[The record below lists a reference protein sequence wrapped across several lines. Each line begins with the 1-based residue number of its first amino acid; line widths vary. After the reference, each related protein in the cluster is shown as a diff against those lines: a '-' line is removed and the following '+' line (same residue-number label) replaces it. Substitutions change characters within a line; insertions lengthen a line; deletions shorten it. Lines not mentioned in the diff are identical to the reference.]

1 MTRLDLTPYFRNS
14 IGIDR
19 LTRML
24 DQVDHVNATSY
35 PPYNIVATGD
45 DKYEIEMAIAGF
57 TQDEIKVSTQNGELV
72 ITGEKTEET
81 EETGRN
87 YLHHGI
93 SARKFRRVF
102 NLADYVEVQSA
113 MVKDGILTV
122 YLERVIPDALK
133 PKQIEIQA
141 A

>member
-1 MTRLDLTPYFRNS
+1 MTRLDLTPFFRNS

-19 LTRML
+19 LSRMI
-24 DQVDHVNATSY
+24 DQVEHVNATSY

-57 TQDEIKVSTQNGELV
+57 TQNEITVSTQNGELV
-72 ITGEKTEET
+72 ILGEKNET
-81 EETGRN
+81 EADTRN

-113 MVKDGILTV
+113 VVKDGILTV
-122 YLERVIPDALK
+122 YLERIIPDALK
-133 PKQIEIQA
+133 PKQIEVKVA
-141 A
+141 

>member
-1 MTRLDLTPYFRNS
+1 MTRLDLTPFFRNS

-19 LTRML
+19 LSRML

-35 PPYNIVATGD
+35 PPYNIVAIGD

-57 TQDEIKVSTQNGELV
+57 TQNEITVSTQNGEL
-72 ITGEKTEET
+72 IIFGEKTDLADT
-81 EETGRN
+81 RN

-113 MVKDGILTV
+113 VVKDGILTV
-122 YLERVIPDALK
+122 YLERIIPDALK
-133 PKQIEIQA
+133 PKQIEVKVA
-141 A
+141 